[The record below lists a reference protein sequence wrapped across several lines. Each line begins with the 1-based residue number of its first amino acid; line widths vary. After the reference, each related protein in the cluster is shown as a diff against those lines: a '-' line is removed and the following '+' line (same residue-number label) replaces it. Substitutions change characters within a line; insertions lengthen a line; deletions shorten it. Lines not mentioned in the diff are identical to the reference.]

1 MLKFVEVEG
10 FKSISSR
17 QRVRISGLTVLAG
30 ANSSGKS
37 SMLQPLLLLKQTL
50 ESPFDPGP
58 LLLDGANVRLTST
71 SQIISKARRS
81 AGARDVSSSSFA
93 VSLGF
98 DAESFEVSYRRT
110 KSGAM
115 KIERQR
121 VSTISGRNAGA
132 EFEMREGIE
141 LVKDALDRLEDPFPK
156 VFLKA
161 MPDAGEWAPIP
172 VRDRCFLKIRLVQKT
187 DSGVRQSGIEM
198 AVGSEAIEFL
208 KSFIHLPGLRGNP
221 ERTYRATQVA
231 NSFPGTFENYVAS
244 IVLGWQEDQDAR
256 LSALGEQ
263 LRLLGLTWKVKAT
276 RQEDTRVELKVG
288 RLPRPGRGGAHD
300 VVSIAD
306 VGLGV
311 SQVLPILVALLAA
324 RRGQVV
330 HIEQPELHL
339 HPKAQWRLAEIFRDA
354 VNRGVRVIVETHS
367 SIFIRGIQTEVARRH
382 MKAESVVLNWFV
394 RAPDDGATS
403 VSEAVLDG
411 HGAFGDWPGDFDDTM
426 LEAEGSYL
434 DAVDSLN
441 STLVRDK

>member
-1 MLKFVEVEG
+1 MLKFIEVEG
-10 FKSISSR
+10 FKSISTR
-17 QRVRISGLTVLAG
+17 QRIRVSGLTVLAG
-30 ANSSGKS
+30 TNSSGKS

-81 AGARDVSSSSFA
+81 AGAREVSSSSFA

-98 DAESFEVSYRRT
+98 DSEAFEVNYRRT

-115 KIERQR
+115 KIEQQR
-121 VSTISGRNAGA
+121 LSAISGKNAGA
-132 EFEMREGIE
+132 ELDLREGIE
-141 LVKDALDRLEDPFPK
+141 LQTDAFDWFEGTSPNTLLRSMA
-156 VFLKA
+156 V
-161 MPDAGEWAPIP
+161 AGDWVPVP
-172 VRDRCFLKIRLVQKT
+172 VRDRCFLKIRLVQKS
-187 DSGVRQSGIEM
+187 DSGFRNSGFEL
-198 AVGSEAIEFL
+198 AVGSEAIDFL

-231 NSFPGTFENYVAS
+231 RNFPGTFESYVAS
-244 IVLGWQEDQDAR
+244 IVLGWQEEQDTKLA
-256 LSALGEQ
+256 ALGDQ

-311 SQVLPILVALLAA
+311 SQVLPILVALLVAG
-324 RRGQVV
+324 RGQVV

-367 SIFIRGIQTEVARRH
+367 SIFVRGIQTEVARRH
-382 MKAESVVLNWFV
+382 IKPSSVVLNWFV
-394 RAPDDGATS
+394 RAPDDGATT
-403 VSEAVLDG
+403 VSEAVLDAN
-411 HGAFGDWPGDFDDTM
+411 GAFGDWPGDFDDTT

-434 DAVDSLN
+434 DAVSESGDGLEQP
-441 STLVRDK
+441 K